1 MLVNHTILLKI
12 CRDAHIVIHI
22 LSDGKLRDVQPRY
35 FPTSESD
42 YAHSSSSRPSLDFLR
57 NLPPT
62 RLFSA
67 ALRTY
72 PCFLAPLF
80 GAVISLRFSQ
90 FRLRPSFASYF
101 SLFAL
106 NFRIPRACL
115 ELTWSGASSGFSD
128 GSSVLASACLASS
141 RLKRAG
147 SAHFLGS
154 SGKKCRPL
162 YCFEVR
168 FFAVQDPL
176 VVEAAVVLV
185 I

>member
-72 PCFLAPLF
+72 PYFLAPLF
-80 GAVISLRFSQ
+80 GEVRSLRVF
-90 FRLRPSFASYF
+90 
-101 SLFAL
+101 
-106 NFRIPRACL
+106 
-115 ELTWSGASSGFSD
+115 
-128 GSSVLASACLASS
+128 
-141 RLKRAG
+141 
-147 SAHFLGS
+147 
-154 SGKKCRPL
+154 
-162 YCFEVR
+162 
-168 FFAVQDPL
+168 
-176 VVEAAVVLV
+176 
-185 I
+185 